1 MKFANRMNQ
10 FGEGVFSRLAVMR
23 KNRLAQGKEVYDL
36 SIGAPNIPPT
46 KRIMEVMAEAVMKP
60 ANYVYAI
67 NDTQQLLEAVAQWY
81 KRRYDVELNPET
93 EICSLLGSQ
102 DGLSHIALSI
112 LDPGDVMLVP
122 DPCYPIFADG
132 PRIAGAELY
141 YMPLQKENDYV
152 IQLQDIPEEIARKA
166 KFMLVS
172 YPNNPTAAMA
182 PESFYHEVVAFAK
195 KYDIIVL
202 HDNAYSELVF
212 DGQSCGSFLSIPGA
226 MEVGVEFNSLS
237 KTYGL
242 AGARIGFCVG
252 NKEVVGMM
260 KTLKSNMDYGMF
272 LPIQAAAVEAL
283 TGNQAVVAETRAAY
297 EHRRDVLCDGLIEA
311 GWHMEKP
318 AGTMFVWAPI
328 PDSYQDSESFV
339 ADLLDKT
346 GVLVT
351 PGSAFGPSGE
361 GYVRM
366 ALVQSE
372 DTMEKIVKAVADSG
386 IFAPR

>member
-46 KRIMEVMAEAVMKP
+46 KKIMEVMAEAVMKP

-252 NKEVVGMM
+252 NKEVVGML

-297 EHRRDVLCDGLIEA
+297 EHRRDVLCDGLIKA

-372 DTMEKIVKAVADSG
+372 DTMKKIVEAVAASG
-386 IFAPR
+386 IFSK

>member
-252 NKEVVGMM
+252 NKEVVGML

-372 DTMEKIVKAVADSG
+372 DTMKKIVEAVEVSG
-386 IFAPR
+386 IFDK

>member
-112 LDPGDVMLVP
+112 LDPGDIMLVP

-252 NKEVVGMM
+252 HKEVVGML

-297 EHRRDVLCDGLIEA
+297 EQRRDVLCDGLIEA

-372 DTMEKIVKAVADSG
+372 DTMKKIVEAVAASG
-386 IFAPR
+386 IFGK

>member
-46 KRIMEVMAEAVMKP
+46 KRIMQVMAEAVMKP
-60 ANYVYAI
+60 SNYVYAI

-112 LDPGDVMLVP
+112 LDPGDIMLVP

-152 IQLQDIPEEIARKA
+152 IQLQNIPEEIARKA

-252 NKEVVGMM
+252 NKEVVGML

-372 DTMEKIVKAVADSG
+372 DTMKKIVEAVAASG
-386 IFAPR
+386 IFGK

>member
-1 MKFANRMNQ
+1 MEFAKRMEQ
-10 FGEGVFSRLAVMR
+10 FGEGVFSRLAEMR
-23 KNRLAQGKEVYDL
+23 RSRVAEGKEVFDL
-36 SIGAPNIPPT
+36 SIGAPNIPPAR
-46 KRIMEVMAEAVMKP
+46 RIMEVMAKAVMEPK
-60 ANYVYAI
+60 NYVYAI
-67 NDTQQLLEAVAQWY
+67 NDTQEMLQAVAKWY
-81 KRRYDVELNPET
+81 QRRYDVALDAET

-112 LDPGDVMLVP
+112 LDAGDVMLVP

-132 PRIAGAELY
+132 PRLAGAELY
-141 YMPLQKENDYV
+141 YMPQKKENDYV
-152 IQLQDIPEEIARKA
+152 IQLDDIPEEVAQKA

-182 PESFYHEVVAFAK
+182 PESFYHKLVDFAK

-212 DGQSCGSFLSIPGA
+212 DGRSWGSFLNIPGA
-226 MEVGVEFNSLS
+226 KDVGVEFNSLS

-242 AGARIGFCVG
+242 AGARIGYCVG
-252 NKEVVGMM
+252 NSRVVSML

-272 LPIQAAAVEAL
+272 LPIQAAAVEAI
-283 TGNQAVVAETRAAY
+283 TGDQSVVAETRAAY
-297 EHRRDVLCDGLIEA
+297 ERRRDVLCDGLIEA
-311 GWHMEKP
+311 GWQMDKP
-318 AGTMFVWAPI
+318 PGTMFVWAPV
-328 PDSYQDSESFV
+328 PEQYADSESFV
-339 ADLLDKT
+339 RDLLDRT

-372 DTMEKIVKAVADSG
+372 EDMQRIVEAVKQSG
-386 IFAPR
+386 IFA

>member
-1 MKFANRMNQ
+1 MEFAKRMEQ
-10 FGEGVFSRLAVMR
+10 FGEGVFSRLAEMR
-23 KNRLAQGKEVYDL
+23 RSRVAEGKEVFDL
-36 SIGAPNIPPT
+36 SIGAPNIPPA
-46 KRIMEVMAEAVMKP
+46 KRIMEVMAKAVMEPK
-60 ANYVYAI
+60 NYVYAI
-67 NDTQQLLEAVAQWY
+67 NDTQEMLQAVAQWY
-81 KRRYDVELNPET
+81 QRRYGVTLDADT

-112 LDPGDVMLVP
+112 LDAGDVMLVP

-132 PRIAGAELY
+132 PRLAGAELY
-141 YMPLQKENDYV
+141 YMPQKKENDYV
-152 IQLQDIPEEIARKA
+152 IQLQDIPEEVAKKA

-182 PESFYHEVVAFAK
+182 PESFYHELVAFAR

-212 DGQSCGSFLSIPGA
+212 DGRSWGSFLSIPGA
-226 MEVGVEFNSLS
+226 KDVGVEFNSLS

-242 AGARIGFCVG
+242 AGARIGYCLG
-252 NKEVVGMM
+252 NSRVVSML

-272 LPIQAAAVEAL
+272 LPIQAAAVEAI
-283 TGNQAVVAETRAAY
+283 TGDQSVVSETRAAY
-297 EHRRDVLCDGLIEA
+297 ERRRDVLCDGLIAA
-311 GWHMEKP
+311 GWQMDKP
-318 AGTMFVWAPI
+318 PGTMFVWAPV
-328 PDSYQDSESFV
+328 PEQYADSESFV
-339 ADLLDKT
+339 RDLLDKT

-372 DTMEKIVKAVADSG
+372 EDMQRIVEAVKQSG
-386 IFAPR
+386 IFA

>member
-46 KRIMEVMAEAVMKP
+46 NRIMEVMAEAVMKP

-152 IQLQDIPEEIARKA
+152 IQLQDIPEEIASKA

-252 NKEVVGMM
+252 NKEVVGML

-372 DTMEKIVKAVADSG
+372 DTMKKIVEAVAVSG
-386 IFAPR
+386 IFDK

>member
-1 MKFANRMNQ
+1 MEFAKRMEQ
-10 FGEGVFSRLAVMR
+10 FGEGVFSRLAEMR
-23 KNRLAQGKEVYDL
+23 KNRVAEGKEVFDL
-36 SIGAPNIPPT
+36 SIGAPNIPPA
-46 KRIMEVMAEAVMKP
+46 KRIMEVMAKAVMEPK
-60 ANYVYAI
+60 NYVYAI
-67 NDTQQLLEAVAQWY
+67 NDTQEMLQAVAQWY
-81 KRRYDVELNPET
+81 QRRYGVTLDADT

-112 LDPGDVMLVP
+112 LDAGDVMLVP

-132 PRIAGAELY
+132 PRLAGAELY
-141 YMPLQKENDYV
+141 YMPQKKENDYV
-152 IQLQDIPEEIARKA
+152 IQLQDIPEEVAKKA

-182 PESFYHEVVAFAK
+182 PESFYHELVAFAK

-212 DGQSCGSFLSIPGA
+212 DGRSWGSFLSIPGA
-226 MEVGVEFNSLS
+226 KDVGVEFNSLS

-242 AGARIGFCVG
+242 AGARIGYCLG
-252 NKEVVGMM
+252 NSRVVSML

-272 LPIQAAAVEAL
+272 LPIQAAAVEAI
-283 TGNQAVVAETRAAY
+283 TGDQSVVAETRAAY
-297 EHRRDVLCDGLIEA
+297 ERRRDVLCDGLIAA
-311 GWHMEKP
+311 GWHMDKP
-318 AGTMFVWAPI
+318 PGTMFVWAPV
-328 PDSYQDSESFV
+328 PEQYADSESFV
-339 ADLLDKT
+339 RDLLDKT

-372 DTMEKIVKAVADSG
+372 EDMQRIVEAVKQSG
-386 IFAPR
+386 IFA

>member
-1 MKFANRMNQ
+1 MEFAKRMEQ
-10 FGEGVFSRLAVMR
+10 FGEGVFSRLAEMR
-23 KNRLAQGKEVYDL
+23 RSRVAEGKEVFDL
-36 SIGAPNIPPT
+36 SIGAPNIPPA
-46 KRIMEVMAEAVMKP
+46 KRIMEVMAKAVMEPK
-60 ANYVYAI
+60 NYVYAI
-67 NDTQQLLEAVAQWY
+67 NDTQEMLQAVAQWY
-81 KRRYDVELNPET
+81 QRRYGVTLDADT

-112 LDPGDVMLVP
+112 LDAGDVMLVP

-132 PRIAGAELY
+132 PRLAGAELY
-141 YMPLQKENDYV
+141 YMPQKKENDYV
-152 IQLQDIPEEIARKA
+152 IQLQDIPEEVVQKA

-182 PESFYHEVVAFAK
+182 PESFYHELVAFAK

-212 DGQSCGSFLSIPGA
+212 DGRSWGSFLSIPGA
-226 MEVGVEFNSLS
+226 KDVGVEFNSLS

-242 AGARIGFCVG
+242 AGARIGYCLG
-252 NKEVVGMM
+252 NSRVVSML

-272 LPIQAAAVEAL
+272 LPIQAAAVEAI
-283 TGNQAVVAETRAAY
+283 TGDQSVVAETRAAY
-297 EHRRDVLCDGLIEA
+297 ERRRDVLCDGLIAA
-311 GWHMEKP
+311 GWQMDKP
-318 AGTMFVWAPI
+318 PGTMFVWAPV
-328 PDSYQDSESFV
+328 PEQYADSESFV
-339 ADLLDKT
+339 RDLLDKT

-372 DTMEKIVKAVADSG
+372 EDMQRIVEAVKQSG
-386 IFAPR
+386 IFA

>member
-152 IQLQDIPEEIARKA
+152 IQLRDIPEEIARKA

-252 NKEVVGMM
+252 NKEVVGML

-283 TGNQAVVAETRAAY
+283 TGNQAVVSETRAAY

-372 DTMEKIVKAVADSG
+372 DTMKKIVEAVAVSG
-386 IFAPR
+386 IFDK

>member
-182 PESFYHEVVAFAK
+182 PESLYHEVVAFAK

-252 NKEVVGMM
+252 NKEVVGML

-283 TGNQAVVAETRAAY
+283 TGNQSVVAETRAAY

-372 DTMEKIVKAVADSG
+372 DTMKKIVEAVAVSG
-386 IFAPR
+386 IFDK

>member
-1 MKFANRMNQ
+1 MEFAKRMEQ
-10 FGEGVFSRLAVMR
+10 FGEGVFSRLAEMR
-23 KNRLAQGKEVYDL
+23 RSRVAEGKEVFDL
-36 SIGAPNIPPT
+36 SIGAPNIPPA
-46 KRIMEVMAEAVMKP
+46 KRIMEVMAKAVMEPK
-60 ANYVYAI
+60 NYVYAI
-67 NDTQQLLEAVAQWY
+67 NDTQEMLQAVAQWY
-81 KRRYDVELNPET
+81 QRRYGVTLDADT

-112 LDPGDVMLVP
+112 LDAGDVMLVP

-132 PRIAGAELY
+132 PRLAGAELY
-141 YMPLQKENDYV
+141 YMPQKKENDYV
-152 IQLQDIPEEIARKA
+152 IQLQDIPEEVAQKA

-182 PESFYHEVVAFAK
+182 PESFYHKLVDFAK

-212 DGQSCGSFLSIPGA
+212 DGRSWGSFLSIPGA
-226 MEVGVEFNSLS
+226 KDVGVEFNSLS

-242 AGARIGFCVG
+242 AGARIGYCLG
-252 NKEVVGMM
+252 NSRVVSML

-272 LPIQAAAVEAL
+272 LPIQAAAVEAI
-283 TGNQAVVAETRAAY
+283 TGDQSVVAETRAAY
-297 EHRRDVLCDGLIEA
+297 ERRRDVLCDGLIAA
-311 GWHMEKP
+311 GWQMDKP
-318 AGTMFVWAPI
+318 PGTMFVWAPV
-328 PDSYQDSESFV
+328 PEQYADSESFV
-339 ADLLDKT
+339 RDLLDKT

-372 DTMEKIVKAVADSG
+372 EDMQRIVEAVKQSG
-386 IFAPR
+386 IFA

>member
-182 PESFYHEVVAFAK
+182 PESFYHDVVAFAK

-252 NKEVVGMM
+252 NKEVVGML

-372 DTMEKIVKAVADSG
+372 DTMKKIVEAVAASG
-386 IFAPR
+386 IFGK

>member
-1 MKFANRMNQ
+1 MEFAKRMNQ
-10 FGEGVFSRLAVMR
+10 FGEGVFSRLAAMR
-23 KNRLAQGKEVYDL
+23 KDRTAQGKEVYDL
-36 SIGAPNIPPT
+36 SIGAPNIPPA
-46 KRIMEVMAEAVMKP
+46 KRIMEVMAEAVMNP

-81 KRRYDVELNPET
+81 KRRYQVELDSDT

-141 YMPLQKENDYV
+141 YMPLKRENDYV
-152 IQLQDIPEEIARKA
+152 IQLQDIPEEIANKA

-182 PESFYHEVVAFAK
+182 PESFYHELVAFAK

-212 DGQSCGSFLSIPGA
+212 DGKTCGSFLSIPGA
-226 MEVGVEFNSLS
+226 MDVGVEFNSLS

-252 NKEVVGMM
+252 NKDVVGML

-283 TGNQAVVAETRAAY
+283 EGDQSIVAETRQAY
-297 EHRRDVLCDGLIEA
+297 EQRRNVLCDGLIAA
-311 GWHMEKP
+311 GWHMDKP
-318 AGTMFVWAPI
+318 QGTMFVWAKI
-328 PDSYQDSESFV
+328 PAQYKDSESFV
-339 ADLLDKT
+339 EDLFNRT
-346 GVLVT
+346 GILVT

-372 DTMEKIVKAVADSG
+372 ETMKKIALRAAQSG
-386 IFAPR
+386 IFG

>member
-1 MKFANRMNQ
+1 MEFAKRMEQ
-10 FGEGVFSRLAVMR
+10 FGEGVFSRLAEMR
-23 KNRLAQGKEVYDL
+23 RSRVAEGKEVFDL
-36 SIGAPNIPPT
+36 SIGAPNIPPA
-46 KRIMEVMAEAVMKP
+46 KRIMEVMAKAVMEPK
-60 ANYVYAI
+60 NYVYAI
-67 NDTQQLLEAVAQWY
+67 NDTQEMLQAVAQWY
-81 KRRYDVELNPET
+81 QRRYGVTLDADT

-112 LDPGDVMLVP
+112 LDAGDVMLVP

-132 PRIAGAELY
+132 PRLAGAELY
-141 YMPLQKENDYV
+141 YMPQKKENDYV
-152 IQLQDIPEEIARKA
+152 IQLQDIPEEVAKKA

-182 PESFYHEVVAFAK
+182 PESFYHELVAFAR

-212 DGQSCGSFLSIPGA
+212 DGRSWGSFLSIPGA
-226 MEVGVEFNSLS
+226 KDVGVEFNSLS

-242 AGARIGFCVG
+242 AGARIGYCLG
-252 NKEVVGMM
+252 NSRVVSML

-272 LPIQAAAVEAL
+272 LPIQAAAVEAI
-283 TGNQAVVAETRAAY
+283 TGDQSVVAETRAAY
-297 EHRRDVLCDGLIEA
+297 ERRRDVLCDGLIAA
-311 GWHMEKP
+311 GWQMDKP
-318 AGTMFVWAPI
+318 PGTMFVWAPV
-328 PDSYQDSESFV
+328 PEQYADSESFV
-339 ADLLDKT
+339 RDLLDKT

-372 DTMEKIVKAVADSG
+372 EDMQRIVEAVKQSG
-386 IFAPR
+386 IFQ

>member
-36 SIGAPNIPPT
+36 SIGAPNIPPI

-252 NKEVVGMM
+252 NKEVVGML

-372 DTMEKIVKAVADSG
+372 DTMKKIVEAVAVSG
-386 IFAPR
+386 IFDK

>member
-1 MKFANRMNQ
+1 MEFAKRMEQ
-10 FGEGVFSRLAVMR
+10 FGEGVFSRLAEMR
-23 KNRLAQGKEVYDL
+23 RSRVAEGKEVFDL
-36 SIGAPNIPPT
+36 SIGAPNIPPA
-46 KRIMEVMAEAVMKP
+46 KRIMEVMAKAVMEPK
-60 ANYVYAI
+60 NYVYAI
-67 NDTQQLLEAVAQWY
+67 NDTQEMLQAVAQWY
-81 KRRYDVELNPET
+81 QRRYGVTLDADT

-112 LDPGDVMLVP
+112 LDAGDVMLVP

-132 PRIAGAELY
+132 PRLAGAELY
-141 YMPLQKENDYV
+141 YMPQKKENDYV
-152 IQLQDIPEEIARKA
+152 IQLQDIPEEVAKKA

-182 PESFYHEVVAFAK
+182 PESFYHELVAFAR

-212 DGQSCGSFLSIPGA
+212 DGRSWGSFLSIPGA
-226 MEVGVEFNSLS
+226 KDVGVEFNSLS

-242 AGARIGFCVG
+242 AGARIGYCLG
-252 NKEVVGMM
+252 NSRVVSML

-272 LPIQAAAVEAL
+272 LPIQAAAVEAI
-283 TGNQAVVAETRAAY
+283 TGDQSVVAETRAAY
-297 EHRRDVLCDGLIEA
+297 ERRRDVRCDGLIAA
-311 GWHMEKP
+311 GWQMDKP
-318 AGTMFVWAPI
+318 PGTMFVWAPV
-328 PDSYQDSESFV
+328 PEQYADSESFV
-339 ADLLDKT
+339 RDLLDKT

-372 DTMEKIVKAVADSG
+372 EDMQRIVEAVKQSG
-386 IFAPR
+386 IFQ

>member
-1 MKFANRMNQ
+1 MEFAKRMNQ
-10 FGEGVFSRLAVMR
+10 FGEGVFSRLAAMR
-23 KNRLAQGKEVYDL
+23 KDRTAQGKEVYDL
-36 SIGAPNIPPT
+36 SIGAPNIPPA
-46 KRIMEVMAEAVMKP
+46 KRIMEVMAEAVMDP

-81 KRRYDVELNPET
+81 KRRYQVELDSDT

-141 YMPLQKENDYV
+141 YMPLKKENDYV
-152 IQLQDIPEEIARKA
+152 IQLQDIPEEIANKA

-182 PESFYHEVVAFAK
+182 PESFYHELVAFAK

-212 DGQSCGSFLSIPGA
+212 DGKTCGSFLSIPGA
-226 MEVGVEFNSLS
+226 MDVGVEFNSLS

-252 NKEVVGMM
+252 NKDVVGML

-283 TGNQAVVAETRAAY
+283 DGDQSIVAETRQAY
-297 EHRRDVLCDGLIEA
+297 EQRRNVLCDGLIAA
-311 GWHMEKP
+311 GWHMDKP
-318 AGTMFVWAPI
+318 QGTMFVWAKI
-328 PDSYQDSESFV
+328 PAQYKDSESFV
-339 ADLLDKT
+339 EDLFNRT
-346 GVLVT
+346 GILVT

-372 DTMEKIVKAVADSG
+372 ETMKKIALRAAQSG
-386 IFAPR
+386 IFG

>member
-1 MKFANRMNQ
+1 MEFAKRMEQ
-10 FGEGVFSRLAVMR
+10 FGEGVFSRLAEMR
-23 KNRLAQGKEVYDL
+23 RSRVAEGKEVFDL
-36 SIGAPNIPPT
+36 SIGAPNIPPA
-46 KRIMEVMAEAVMKP
+46 KRIMEVMAKAVMDPK
-60 ANYVYAI
+60 NYVYAI
-67 NDTQQLLEAVAQWY
+67 NDTQEMLQAVAQWY
-81 KRRYDVELNPET
+81 QRRYGVTLDADT

-112 LDPGDVMLVP
+112 LDAGDVMLVP

-132 PRIAGAELY
+132 PRLAGAELY
-141 YMPLQKENDYV
+141 YMPQKKENDYV
-152 IQLQDIPEEIARKA
+152 IQLQDIPEEVAKKA

-182 PESFYHEVVAFAK
+182 PESFYHELVAFARN
-195 KYDIIVL
+195 YDIIVL

-212 DGQSCGSFLSIPGA
+212 DGRSWGSFLSIPGA
-226 MEVGVEFNSLS
+226 KDVGVEFNSLS

-242 AGARIGFCVG
+242 AGARIGYCLG
-252 NKEVVGMM
+252 NSRVVSML

-272 LPIQAAAVEAL
+272 LPIQAAAVEAI
-283 TGNQAVVAETRAAY
+283 TGDQSVVAETRAAY
-297 EHRRDVLCDGLIEA
+297 ERRRDVLCDGLIAA
-311 GWHMEKP
+311 GWQMDKP
-318 AGTMFVWAPI
+318 PGTMFVWAPV
-328 PDSYQDSESFV
+328 PEQYADSESFV
-339 ADLLDKT
+339 RDLLDKT

-372 DTMEKIVKAVADSG
+372 EDMQRIVEAVKQSG
-386 IFAPR
+386 IFA

>member
-81 KRRYDVELNPET
+81 KRRYDVELNTET

-252 NKEVVGMM
+252 NKEVVGML

-372 DTMEKIVKAVADSG
+372 DTMKKIVEAVAVSG
-386 IFAPR
+386 IFDK

>member
-1 MKFANRMNQ
+1 MEFAKRMEQ
-10 FGEGVFSRLAVMR
+10 FGEGVFSRLAEMR
-23 KNRLAQGKEVYDL
+23 RSRVAEGKEVFDL
-36 SIGAPNIPPT
+36 SIGAPNMPPA
-46 KRIMEVMAEAVMKP
+46 KRIMEVMAKAVMEPK
-60 ANYVYAI
+60 NYVYAI
-67 NDTQQLLEAVAQWY
+67 NDTQEMLQAVAQWY
-81 KRRYDVELNPET
+81 QRRYGVTLDADT

-112 LDPGDVMLVP
+112 LDAGDVMLVP

-132 PRIAGAELY
+132 PRLAGAELY
-141 YMPLQKENDYV
+141 YMPQKKENDYV
-152 IQLQDIPEEIARKA
+152 IQLQDIPEEVAKKA

-182 PESFYHEVVAFAK
+182 PESFYHELVAFAK

-212 DGQSCGSFLSIPGA
+212 DGRSWGSFLSIPGA
-226 MEVGVEFNSLS
+226 KDVGVEFNSLS

-242 AGARIGFCVG
+242 AGARIGYCLG
-252 NKEVVGMM
+252 NSRVVSML

-272 LPIQAAAVEAL
+272 LPIQAAAVEAI
-283 TGNQAVVAETRAAY
+283 TGDQSVVAETRAAY
-297 EHRRDVLCDGLIEA
+297 ERRRDVLCDGLIAA
-311 GWHMEKP
+311 GWQMDKP
-318 AGTMFVWAPI
+318 PGTMFVWAPV
-328 PDSYQDSESFV
+328 PEQYADSESFV
-339 ADLLDKT
+339 RDLLDKT

-372 DTMEKIVKAVADSG
+372 EDMQRIVEAVKQSG
-386 IFAPR
+386 IFA

>member
-112 LDPGDVMLVP
+112 LDPGDFMLVP

-152 IQLQDIPEEIARKA
+152 IQLQDIPEEIACKA

-252 NKEVVGMM
+252 NKEVVGML

-372 DTMEKIVKAVADSG
+372 DTMKKIVEAVAVSG
-386 IFAPR
+386 IFDK

>member
-152 IQLQDIPEEIARKA
+152 IQLQDIPGEIARKA

-252 NKEVVGMM
+252 NKEVVGML

-372 DTMEKIVKAVADSG
+372 DTMKKIVEAVAASG
-386 IFAPR
+386 IFGK

>member
-152 IQLQDIPEEIARKA
+152 IQLQDIPEEIACKA

-252 NKEVVGMM
+252 NKEVVGML

-372 DTMEKIVKAVADSG
+372 DTMKKIVEAVAVSG
-386 IFAPR
+386 IFGK

>member
-1 MKFANRMNQ
+1 MNFAKRMDQ
-10 FGEGVFSRLAVMR
+10 FGEGVFSRLAEMR
-23 KNRLAQGKEVYDL
+23 RKRLAQGNDVYDL
-36 SIGAPNIPPT
+36 SIGAPNIPPA
-46 KRIMEVMAEAVMKP
+46 KRIMEVMAKAVMDP

-67 NDTQQLLEAVAQWY
+67 SDTQKLLDAVAHWY
-81 KRRYDVELNPET
+81 ERRYGVELDTDT

-141 YMPLQKENDYV
+141 YMPLKKENDYV
-152 IQLQDIPEEIARKA
+152 IQLQDIPEDIAKRA

-212 DGQSCGSFLSIPGA
+212 DGKSCGSFLSIPGA
-226 MEVGVEFNSLS
+226 REVGVEFNSLS

-252 NKEVVGMM
+252 NIKVVGML
-260 KTLKSNMDYGMF
+260 KTLKSNIDYGMF

-283 TGNQAVVAETRAAY
+283 EGDQSIVVDTRAAY
-297 EHRRDVLCDGLIEA
+297 ERRRDILCQGLQA
-311 GWHMEKP
+311 VGWHMDKP
-318 AGTMFVWAPI
+318 AGSMFVWAPI
-328 PDSYQDSESFV
+328 PESYDSSEAFV
-339 ADLLDKT
+339 ADLLAKA

-366 ALVQSE
+366 ALVQTEE
-372 DTMEKIVKAVADSG
+372 DMDKIVQAVKSSG
-386 IFAPR
+386 IFA

>member
-1 MKFANRMNQ
+1 MEFAKRMEQ
-10 FGEGVFSRLAVMR
+10 FGEGVFSRLAEMR
-23 KNRLAQGKEVYDL
+23 KNRVAEGKEVFDL
-36 SIGAPNIPPT
+36 SIGAPNIPPA
-46 KRIMEVMAEAVMKP
+46 KRIMEVMAKAVMEPK
-60 ANYVYAI
+60 NYVYDI
-67 NDTQQLLEAVAQWY
+67 NDTQEMLQAVAQWY
-81 KRRYDVELNPET
+81 QRRYGVTLDADT

-112 LDPGDVMLVP
+112 LDAGDVMLVP

-132 PRIAGAELY
+132 PRLAGAELY
-141 YMPLQKENDYV
+141 YMPQKKENDYV
-152 IQLQDIPEEIARKA
+152 IQLQDIPEEVAQKA

-182 PESFYHEVVAFAK
+182 PESFYHELVAFAK

-212 DGQSCGSFLSIPGA
+212 DGRSWGSFLSIPGA
-226 MEVGVEFNSLS
+226 KDVGVEFNSLS

-242 AGARIGFCVG
+242 AGARIGYCLG
-252 NKEVVGMM
+252 NSRVVSML

-272 LPIQAAAVEAL
+272 LPIQAAAVEAI
-283 TGNQAVVAETRAAY
+283 TGDQSVVAETRAAY
-297 EHRRDVLCDGLIEA
+297 ERRRDVLCDGLIAA
-311 GWHMEKP
+311 GWQMDKP
-318 AGTMFVWAPI
+318 PGTMFVWAPV
-328 PDSYQDSESFV
+328 PEQYADSESFV
-339 ADLLDKT
+339 RDLLDKT

-372 DTMEKIVKAVADSG
+372 EDMQRIVEAVKQSG
-386 IFAPR
+386 IFA

>member
-1 MKFANRMNQ
+1 MEFAKRMEQ
-10 FGEGVFSRLAVMR
+10 FGEGVFSRLAEMR
-23 KNRLAQGKEVYDL
+23 RSRVAEGKEVFDL
-36 SIGAPNIPPT
+36 SIGAPNIPPAT
-46 KRIMEVMAEAVMKP
+46 RIMEVMAKAVMEPK
-60 ANYVYAI
+60 NYVYAI
-67 NDTQQLLEAVAQWY
+67 NDTQEMLQAVAKWY
-81 KRRYDVELNPET
+81 QRRYGVTLDADT

-112 LDPGDVMLVP
+112 LDAGDVMLVP

-132 PRIAGAELY
+132 PRLAGAELY
-141 YMPLQKENDYV
+141 YMPQKKENDYV
-152 IQLQDIPEEIARKA
+152 IQLQDIPEEVAKKA

-182 PESFYHEVVAFAK
+182 PESFYHELVAFAK

-212 DGQSCGSFLSIPGA
+212 DGRSWGSFLSIPGA
-226 MEVGVEFNSLS
+226 KDVGVEFNSLS

-242 AGARIGFCVG
+242 AGARIGYCLG
-252 NKEVVGMM
+252 NSRVVSML

-272 LPIQAAAVEAL
+272 LPIQAAAVEAI
-283 TGNQAVVAETRAAY
+283 TGDQSVVAETRAAY
-297 EHRRDVLCDGLIEA
+297 ERRRDVLCDGLIAA
-311 GWHMEKP
+311 GWQMDKP
-318 AGTMFVWAPI
+318 PGTMFVWAPV
-328 PDSYQDSESFV
+328 PEQYADSESFV
-339 ADLLDKT
+339 RDLLDKT

-372 DTMEKIVKAVADSG
+372 EDMQRIVEAVKQSG
-386 IFAPR
+386 IFQ

>member
-112 LDPGDVMLVP
+112 LDPGDIMLVP

-182 PESFYHEVVAFAK
+182 PESFYHELVAFAK

-252 NKEVVGMM
+252 NKEVVGML

-372 DTMEKIVKAVADSG
+372 DTMKKIVEAVAASG
-386 IFAPR
+386 IFGK

>member
-1 MKFANRMNQ
+1 MEFAKRMEQ
-10 FGEGVFSRLAVMR
+10 FGEGVFSRLAEMR
-23 KNRLAQGKEVYDL
+23 RSRVAEGKEVFDL
-36 SIGAPNIPPT
+36 SIGAPNIPPA
-46 KRIMEVMAEAVMKP
+46 KRIMEVMAKAVMEPK
-60 ANYVYAI
+60 NYVYAI
-67 NDTQQLLEAVAQWY
+67 NDTQEMLQAVAQWY
-81 KRRYDVELNPET
+81 QRRYGVTLDADT

-112 LDPGDVMLVP
+112 LDAGDVMLVP

-132 PRIAGAELY
+132 PRLAGAELY
-141 YMPLQKENDYV
+141 YMPQKKENDYV
-152 IQLQDIPEEIARKA
+152 IQLQDIPEEVAQKA

-182 PESFYHEVVAFAK
+182 PESFYHELVAFAR

-212 DGQSCGSFLSIPGA
+212 DGRSWGSFLSIPGA
-226 MEVGVEFNSLS
+226 KDVGVEFNSLS

-242 AGARIGFCVG
+242 AGARIGYCLG
-252 NKEVVGMM
+252 NSRVVSML

-272 LPIQAAAVEAL
+272 LPIQAAAVEAI
-283 TGNQAVVAETRAAY
+283 TGDQSVVAETRAAY
-297 EHRRDVLCDGLIEA
+297 ERRRDVLCDGLIAA
-311 GWHMEKP
+311 GWQMDKP
-318 AGTMFVWAPI
+318 PGTMFVWAPV
-328 PDSYQDSESFV
+328 PEQYADSESFV
-339 ADLLDKT
+339 RDLLDKT

-372 DTMEKIVKAVADSG
+372 EDMQRIVEAVKQSG
-386 IFAPR
+386 IFQ

>member
-182 PESFYHEVVAFAK
+182 PESLYHEVVAFAK

-212 DGQSCGSFLSIPGA
+212 DGQICGSFLSIHGA

-252 NKEVVGMM
+252 NKEVVGML

-372 DTMEKIVKAVADSG
+372 DTMKKIVEAVAVSG
-386 IFAPR
+386 IFDK

>member
-1 MKFANRMNQ
+1 MEFAKRMEQ
-10 FGEGVFSRLAVMR
+10 FGEGVFSRLAEMR
-23 KNRLAQGKEVYDL
+23 RSRVAEGKEVFDL
-36 SIGAPNIPPT
+36 SIGAPNIPPA
-46 KRIMEVMAEAVMKP
+46 KRIMEVMAKAVMEPK
-60 ANYVYAI
+60 NYVYAI
-67 NDTQQLLEAVAQWY
+67 NDTQEMLQAVAQWY
-81 KRRYDVELNPET
+81 QRRYGVTLDADT

-112 LDPGDVMLVP
+112 LDAGDVMLVP

-132 PRIAGAELY
+132 PRLAGAELY
-141 YMPLQKENDYV
+141 YMPQKKENDYV
-152 IQLQDIPEEIARKA
+152 IQLQDIPEKVAQKA

-182 PESFYHEVVAFAK
+182 PESFYHELVAFAR

-212 DGQSCGSFLSIPGA
+212 DGRSWGSFLSIPGA
-226 MEVGVEFNSLS
+226 KDVGVEFNSLS

-242 AGARIGFCVG
+242 AGARIGYCLG
-252 NKEVVGMM
+252 NSRVVSML

-272 LPIQAAAVEAL
+272 LPIQSAAVEAI
-283 TGNQAVVAETRAAY
+283 TGDQSVVAETRAAY
-297 EHRRDVLCDGLIEA
+297 ERRRDVLCDGLIAA
-311 GWHMEKP
+311 GWQMDKP
-318 AGTMFVWAPI
+318 PGTMFVWAPV
-328 PDSYQDSESFV
+328 PEQYADSESFV
-339 ADLLDKT
+339 RDLLDKT

-372 DTMEKIVKAVADSG
+372 EDMQRIVEAVKQSG
-386 IFAPR
+386 IFA

>member
-1 MKFANRMNQ
+1 MEFAKRMEQ
-10 FGEGVFSRLAVMR
+10 FGEGVFSRLAEMR
-23 KNRLAQGKEVYDL
+23 RSRVAEGKEVFDL
-36 SIGAPNIPPT
+36 SIGAPNIPPA
-46 KRIMEVMAEAVMKP
+46 KRIMEVMAKAVMEPK
-60 ANYVYAI
+60 NYVYAI
-67 NDTQQLLEAVAQWY
+67 NDTQEMLQAVAQWY
-81 KRRYDVELNPET
+81 QRRYGVTLDADT

-112 LDPGDVMLVP
+112 LDAGDVMLVP

-132 PRIAGAELY
+132 PRLAGAELY
-141 YMPLQKENDYV
+141 YMPQKKENDYV
-152 IQLQDIPEEIARKA
+152 IQLQDIPEEVAKKA

-182 PESFYHEVVAFAK
+182 PESFYHELVAFARN
-195 KYDIIVL
+195 YDIIVL

-212 DGQSCGSFLSIPGA
+212 DGRSWGSFLSIPGA
-226 MEVGVEFNSLS
+226 KDVGVEFNSLS

-242 AGARIGFCVG
+242 AGARIGYCLG
-252 NKEVVGMM
+252 NSRVVSML

-272 LPIQAAAVEAL
+272 LPIQAAAVEAI
-283 TGNQAVVAETRAAY
+283 TGDQSVVAETRAAY
-297 EHRRDVLCDGLIEA
+297 ERRRDVLCDGLIAA
-311 GWHMEKP
+311 GWQMDKP
-318 AGTMFVWAPI
+318 PGTMFVWAPV
-328 PDSYQDSESFV
+328 PEQYADSESFV
-339 ADLLDKT
+339 RDLLDKT

-372 DTMEKIVKAVADSG
+372 EDMQRIVEAVKQSG
-386 IFAPR
+386 IFA

>member
-67 NDTQQLLEAVAQWY
+67 NDTQKLLEAVAQWY
-81 KRRYDVELNPET
+81 KRRYDVELNPER

-252 NKEVVGMM
+252 NKEVVGML

-372 DTMEKIVKAVADSG
+372 DTMKKIVEAVAVSG
-386 IFAPR
+386 IFDK

>member
-23 KNRLAQGKEVYDL
+23 KNRLAQSKEVYDL

-46 KRIMEVMAEAVMKP
+46 KRIMQVMAEAVMKP
-60 ANYVYAI
+60 SNYVYAI

-112 LDPGDVMLVP
+112 LDPGDIMLVP

-152 IQLQDIPEEIARKA
+152 IQLQNIPEEIARKA

-172 YPNNPTAAMA
+172 YPNNPTTAMA

-252 NKEVVGMM
+252 NKEVVGML

-372 DTMEKIVKAVADSG
+372 DTMKKIVEAVAASG
-386 IFAPR
+386 IFGK

>member
-182 PESFYHEVVAFAK
+182 PESFYHDVVAFAK

-252 NKEVVGMM
+252 NKEVVGML

-283 TGNQAVVAETRAAY
+283 TGNQAVVAEIRAAY

-346 GVLVT
+346 SVLVT

-372 DTMEKIVKAVADSG
+372 DTMKKIVEAVAASG
-386 IFAPR
+386 IFGK

>member
-182 PESFYHEVVAFAK
+182 PESLYHEVVAFAK

-252 NKEVVGMM
+252 NKEVVGML

-372 DTMEKIVKAVADSG
+372 DTMKKIVEAVEVSG
-386 IFAPR
+386 IFDK

>member
-67 NDTQQLLEAVAQWY
+67 NDTQQLLEAVVQWY

-152 IQLQDIPEEIARKA
+152 IQLQNIPEEIARKA

-252 NKEVVGMM
+252 NKEVVGML

-272 LPIQAAAVEAL
+272 LPIQAAAIEAL
-283 TGNQAVVAETRAAY
+283 TGDQAVVAETRAAY

-318 AGTMFVWAPI
+318 AGTMFVWASI
-328 PDSYQDSESFV
+328 PDSYQDSEAFV

-372 DTMEKIVKAVADSG
+372 DTMKKIVEAVAVSG
-386 IFAPR
+386 IFDK